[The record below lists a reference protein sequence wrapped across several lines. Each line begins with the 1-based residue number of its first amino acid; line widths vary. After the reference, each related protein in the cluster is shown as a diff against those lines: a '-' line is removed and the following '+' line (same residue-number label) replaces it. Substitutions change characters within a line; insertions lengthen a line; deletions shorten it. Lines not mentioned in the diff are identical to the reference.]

1 MTMKKHHNDER
12 YKNIVYKLRKLCYYQ
27 QCERFLQEHHNL
39 DKKMEGANNM
49 VRKMKS
55 MDGNNAAAHVSY
67 AFSEVAAIYPITPSS
82 PMADFV
88 DQWSA
93 NGLKNIFGTQV
104 KVVEMQSEAGAAG
117 AVHGSLGSGA
127 LTTTYT
133 ASQGLLLMI
142 PNMYKI
148 AAEQLPAVFHVSART
163 VSTQALNI
171 FGDHS
176 DVMACRQTGFA
187 MLCEGNVQEVM
198 DLSPVAHL
206 AALSGKVP
214 FINFFDGFRTS
225 HEIQKIAV
233 WDYEDLKDM
242 CDMDAVA
249 EFRRHALNPEHPH
262 MRGSH
267 ENGDIFF
274 QHREACNKYYA
285 ELPAVVEKYMDMV
298 NAKLGTDYKL
308 FNYYGHPEADRVIV
322 AMGSICDVAEE
333 VIDYLNAH
341 GEKVGLVKVRLYRP
355 FAPEKLL
362 EAFPASVKKIA
373 VLDRTKE
380 PGAMGEPLYQDVVT
394 ALANAG
400 WNDVKVIG
408 GRYGLGSKDT
418 PPASVFA
425 VYNELKK
432 DEMKRQF
439 TIGIVDDVTN
449 LSLPEDENCP
459 NTAAPGTIECKFW
472 GLGGDGTVGANKNS
486 IKIIGDHTDKYV
498 QAYFQYD
505 SKKTGGVT
513 ISHLRFGDKPIRS
526 PYYINKADFVAC
538 HNPSYITKGFK
549 MVNDVKPGGVF
560 MINCQWDMDE
570 LNHHLKADAKR
581 YIAKNNIQLYTIDA
595 IDLAIEIGMGKRN
608 NTILQSAFFTL
619 AKVMPQEDAIRYMKE
634 KAKASYLKKGQDV
647 VDMNYKAIDL
657 GATAFKKIDV
667 PADWANA
674 VDEPEHKAL
683 EGKPELVKMVK
694 EILEPVGKMDGDSL
708 PVSAFVDHVDG
719 QFELGASAYEKRGVA
734 VSVPTWDSTKCIQC
748 NQCAYV
754 CPHATIRPFAL
765 TAEEAKNAPEAA
777 KIVDVK
783 AGKGKGTYQFTMAI
797 SPLDCMGC
805 GVCIGACPVNALSMV
820 AQEGELPQQDVF
832 DYCVAEVSEKKDMQD
847 NTVKGSQFK
856 QPMLEFS
863 GSCAGCAETSYA
875 RLVTQLFGDHMYIS
889 NATGCSSIWGGPAA
903 TSPYCT
909 NKEGHGP
916 AWCNSLFEDNAE
928 HGLGMFIG
936 QDKIRQDLADETRQ
950 LIAVEWARPEL
961 KAAAQAWLDTMDD
974 GSANAEP
981 TRAYVK
987 ALEESICTVE
997 ELAAVPQFAEH
1008 AAQLKAQG
1016 KLLCD
1021 CDACTLAADILSKK
1035 EYLAKKSMWIF
1046 GGDGWAYDIG
1056 YGGLDHVIASK
1067 QDVNIFVFD
1076 TEVYSNTGGQASK
1089 ASNIGQV
1096 CQFAAAGKEVKK
1108 KSLAE
1113 IAMQYGYVYVAQV
1126 AMGANPAQT
1135 IKAISEAEAYHGP
1148 SLIIGYSP
1156 CEMHSIKGGMMNCQK
1171 EMKKAVDCGYWNLF
1185 RFNPAAPAGQRFS
1198 MDSKAPAGGYQEFL
1212 MNEARYSRLT
1222 REFPDRAGVL
1232 FQRNEDEA
1240 KARYDHL
1247 LKLIEMYDK

>member
-1 MTMKKHHNDER
+1 
-12 YKNIVYKLRKLCYYQ
+12 
-27 QCERFLQEHHNL
+27 
-39 DKKMEGANNM
+39 ME
-49 VRKMKS
+49 RKMKS

-93 NGLKNIFGTQV
+93 NGLKNIFGTKV

-117 AVHGSLGSGA
+117 AVHGSLGAGA

-206 AALSGKVP
+206 AALEGKVP

-242 CDMDAVA
+242 CDMDAVK
-249 EFRRHALNPEHPH
+249 EFRAHALNPEHPH

-285 ELPAVVEKYMDMV
+285 ALPTVVEKYMDKI
-298 NAKLGTDYKL
+298 NAKLGTDYQL
-308 FNYYGHPEADRVIV
+308 FNYYGAPDADRVIV

-341 GEKVGLVKVRLYRP
+341 GEKVGLVKVRLFRP
-355 FAPEKLL
+355 FSPEKLV
-362 EAFPASVKKIA
+362 AAIPATAKRVA

-400 WNDVKVIG
+400 KNDVQVIG

-425 VYNELKK
+425 VYEELKR

-449 LSLPEDENCP
+449 LSLPEDKNCP

-513 ISHLRFGDKPIRS
+513 ISHLRFGDHPIRS

-538 HNPSYITKGFK
+538 HNPSYITKGYK

-560 MINCQWDMDE
+560 MINCQWDFEE

-581 YIAKNNIQLYTIDA
+581 YIARNNIQLYTINA

-608 NTILQSAFFTL
+608 NTILQSAFFSL
-619 AKVMPQEDAIRYMKE
+619 AKVLPEEDAIRFMKE

-657 GATAFKKIDV
+657 GATAYKKIDV
-667 PADWANA
+667 PAEWADA
-674 VDEPEHKAL
+674 VDEPDTRELK
-683 EGKPELVKMVK
+683 GKPELVKMVK

-708 PVSAFVDHVDG
+708 PVSAFSEHVDG

-734 VSVPTWDSTKCIQC
+734 VSVPTWDANKCIQC

-777 KIVDVK
+777 KIVDVT

-805 GVCIGACPVNALSMV
+805 GVCIGVCPVNALTMV
-820 AQEGELPQQDVF
+820 PQEGELAQQDVF
-832 DYCVAEVSEKKDMQD
+832 NYCVAEVSEKKDMQD

-903 TSPYCT
+903 TSPYCA

-928 HGLGMFIG
+928 HGLGMYIG
-936 QDKIRQDLADETRQ
+936 QNKIRQDLAEETRR
-950 LIAVEWARPEL
+950 LVNIEWARPEL
-961 KAAAQAWLDTMDD
+961 KAAAQAWLDTMED
-974 GSANAEP
+974 GEANAEP
-981 TRAYVK
+981 AKAFVK
-987 ALEESICTVE
+987 ALEDSICTVE

-1008 AAQLKAQG
+1008 AAELKAKG
-1016 KLLCD
+1016 ALFCD
-1021 CDACTLAADILSKK
+1021 CEACTIVADLLSKK

-1096 CQFAAAGKEVKK
+1096 AQFAAAGKEVKK

-1135 IKAISEAEAYHGP
+1135 IKAITEAEAYHGP

-1171 EMKKAVDCGYWNLF
+1171 EMKRAVDCGYWNLF
-1185 RFNPAAPAGQRFS
+1185 RFDPSAPVGKRFS
-1198 MDSKAPAGGYQEFL
+1198 LDSKAPAGGYHDFL

-1222 REFPDRAGVL
+1222 REFPDRAEAL
-1232 FQRNEDEA
+1232 FARNEEEA
-1240 KARYDHL
+1240 KNRYEHL

>member
-1 MTMKKHHNDER
+1 
-12 YKNIVYKLRKLCYYQ
+12 
-27 QCERFLQEHHNL
+27 
-39 DKKMEGANNM
+39 ME
-49 VRKMKS
+49 RKMKS

-93 NGLKNIFGTQV
+93 NGLKNIFGTKV

-117 AVHGSLGSGA
+117 AVHGSLGAGA

-206 AALSGKVP
+206 AALEGKVP

-242 CDMDAVA
+242 CDMDAVK
-249 EFRRHALNPEHPH
+249 EFRAHALNPEHPH

-267 ENGDIFF
+267 ENGDIYF

-285 ELPAVVEKYMDMV
+285 ALPTVVEKYMDKI
-298 NAKLGTDYKL
+298 NAKLGTDYQL
-308 FNYYGHPEADRVIV
+308 FNYYGAPDADRVIV

-341 GEKVGLVKVRLYRP
+341 GEKVGLVKVRLFRP
-355 FAPEKLL
+355 FAPEKLV
-362 EAFPASVKKIA
+362 AAIPATAKRVA

-400 WNDVKVIG
+400 KNDVQVIG

-425 VYNELKK
+425 VYEELKR

-449 LSLPEDENCP
+449 LSLPEDKNCP

-513 ISHLRFGDKPIRS
+513 ISHLRFGDHPIRS

-538 HNPSYITKGFK
+538 HNPSYITKGYK

-560 MINCQWDMDE
+560 MINCQWDFEE

-581 YIAKNNIQLYTIDA
+581 YIARNNIQLYTINA

-608 NTILQSAFFTL
+608 NTILQSAFFSL
-619 AKVMPQEDAIRYMKE
+619 AKVLPEEDAIRFMKE

-657 GATAFKKIDV
+657 GATAYKKIDI
-667 PADWANA
+667 PAEWADA
-674 VDEPEHKAL
+674 VDEPDTRELK
-683 EGKPELVKMVK
+683 GKPELVKMVK

-708 PVSAFVDHVDG
+708 PVSAFSEHVDG

-734 VSVPTWDSTKCIQC
+734 VSVPTWDANKCIQC

-777 KIVDVK
+777 KVVDVK

-805 GVCIGACPVNALSMV
+805 GVCIGVCPVNALSMV
-820 AQEGELPQQDVF
+820 PQEGELAQQDVF
-832 DYCVAEVSEKKDMQD
+832 NYCVAEVAEKKDMQD

-903 TSPYCT
+903 TSPYCA

-928 HGLGMFIG
+928 HGLGMYIG
-936 QDKIRQDLADETRQ
+936 QNKIRQDLAEETRQ

-961 KAAAQAWLDTMDD
+961 KAAAQAWLDTMED
-974 GSANAEP
+974 GEANAEAA
-981 TRAYVK
+981 RAFVK
-987 ALEESICTVE
+987 ALEDSICTVD

-1008 AAQLKAQG
+1008 AAQLKAKG
-1016 KLLCD
+1016 ALFCD
-1021 CDACTLAADILSKK
+1021 CAACTIAADLLSKK

-1096 CQFAAAGKEVKK
+1096 AQFAAAGKEVKK

-1135 IKAISEAEAYHGP
+1135 IKAITEAEAYHGP

-1171 EMKKAVDCGYWNLF
+1171 EMKRAVDCGYWNLF
-1185 RFNPAAPAGQRFS
+1185 RFNPAAPVGQRFS

-1240 KARYDHL
+1240 KNRYEHL

>member
-1 MTMKKHHNDER
+1 
-12 YKNIVYKLRKLCYYQ
+12 
-27 QCERFLQEHHNL
+27 
-39 DKKMEGANNM
+39 M
-49 VRKMKS
+49 VRKFKS
-55 MDGNNAAAHVSY
+55 MDGNNAAAYVSY
-67 AFSEVAAIYPITPSS
+67 AFTEVACIYPITPSS
-82 PMADFV
+82 PMADYV
-88 DQWSA
+88 DQWAA
-93 NGLKNIFGTQV
+93 NGQKNIFGTTV
-104 KVVEMQSEAGAAG
+104 KVCEMQSEAGASG
-117 AVHGSLGSGA
+117 TVHGSLAAGA

-148 AAEQLPAVFHVSART
+148 AGELLPCVFHVSART
-163 VSTQALNI
+163 VASHALNI

-187 MLCEGNVQEVM
+187 MLCENDVQEIM
-198 DLSPVAHL
+198 DLAPVAHL
-206 AALSGKVP
+206 AAIEGRVP

-225 HEIQKIAV
+225 HEIQKVAV
-233 WDYEDLKDM
+233 WDYADLKEM
-242 CDMDAVA
+242 CDMDAVDA
-249 EFRRHALNPEHPH
+249 FRKHSLNPERPM

-274 QHREACNKYYA
+274 QHREACNKYY
-285 ELPAVVEKYMDMV
+285 EDLPEVVEKYMGKI
-298 NAKLGTDYKL
+298 NEKLGTNYQL
-308 FNYYGHPEADRVIV
+308 FNYYGAPDADRVII
-322 AMGSICDVAEE
+322 AMGSICNVAEE
-333 VIDYLNAH
+333 VIDYMNAH
-341 GEKVGLVKVRLYRP
+341 GEKVGMVKVHLYRP
-355 FAPEKLL
+355 FRADKLL
-362 EAFPASVKKIA
+362 AAIPATCKALA

-380 PGAMGEPLYQDVVT
+380 PGSEGEPLYKDVVT
-394 ALANAG
+394 ALANANRF
-400 WNDVKVIG
+400 NDMKVIG

-425 VYNELKK
+425 VYDELKK
-432 DEMKRQF
+432 DAPKHEF
-439 TIGIVDDVTN
+439 TLGIVDDVTH
-449 LSLPEDENCP
+449 LSLEEKAVPGV
-459 NTAAPGTIECKFW
+459 APAGTIECKFW

-486 IKIIGDHTDKYV
+486 TKIIGDHTDKYI

-513 ISHLRFGDKPIRS
+513 VSHLRFGDHPIRS

-538 HNPSYITKGFK
+538 HNPSYVTKGFK
-549 MVNDVKPGGVF
+549 MVQDVKPGGVY
-560 MINCQWDMDE
+560 MINCQWDFDE
-570 LNHHLKADAKR
+570 LNHHMDAASKR
-581 YIAKNNIQLYTIDA
+581 YIAQNNIQLYTIDA

-608 NTILQSAFFTL
+608 NTILQSAFFSL
-619 AKVMPQEDAIRYMKE
+619 AKVMPEEEAITYMKE
-634 KAKASYLKKGQDV
+634 KAKASYLKKGQDI

-657 GATAFKKIDV
+657 GATAYKKIDV

-674 VDEPEHKAL
+674 VDTKPAKELK
-683 EGKPELVKMVK
+683 GKPELVKMVK
-694 EILEPVGKMDGDSL
+694 DILEPVGKMDGDSL

-719 QFELGASAYEKRGVA
+719 QFELGAAAYEKRGVA
-734 VSVPTWDSTKCIQC
+734 VSVPTWDAEKCIQC

-765 TAEEAKNAPEAA
+765 TADEAAKAPEAA

-909 NKEGHGP
+909 NKAGHGP

-928 HGLGMFIG
+928 HGLGMFTG
-936 QDKIRQDLADETRQ
+936 QNKIREDLADETRQ

-961 KAAAQAWLDTMDD
+961 KAAAQAWLDTMND
-974 GSANAEP
+974 GTANAEP
-981 TRAYVK
+981 AKAYVK

-997 ELAAVPQFAEH
+997 ELAAMPQLAAH
-1008 AAQLKAQG
+1008 AAELKAKG
-1016 KLLCD
+1016 ALLCD
-1021 CDACTLAADILSKK
+1021 CAACTLAADILSKK

-1096 CQFAAAGKEVKK
+1096 AQFAAAGKEVKK
-1108 KSLAE
+1108 KSLSE

-1135 IKAISEAEAYHGP
+1135 IKAITEAEAYHGP

-1185 RFNPAAPAGQRFS
+1185 RYNPDGGDKKFTL
-1198 MDSKAPAGGYQEFL
+1198 DSKAPAGGYQEFL

-1222 REFPDRAGVL
+1222 REFPERADVL
-1232 FQRNEDEA
+1232 FKRNEDEA
-1240 KARYDHL
+1240 KARYEHL
-1247 LKLIEMYDK
+1247 LKLIDMYDK

>member
-1 MTMKKHHNDER
+1 
-12 YKNIVYKLRKLCYYQ
+12 
-27 QCERFLQEHHNL
+27 
-39 DKKMEGANNM
+39 ME
-49 VRKMKS
+49 RKMKS

-93 NGLKNIFGTQV
+93 NGLKNIFGTKV

-117 AVHGSLGSGA
+117 AVHGSLGAGA

-206 AALSGKVP
+206 AALEGKVP

-242 CDMDAVA
+242 CDMDAVK
-249 EFRRHALNPEHPH
+249 EFRAHALNPEHPH

-285 ELPAVVEKYMDMV
+285 ALPAVVEKYMDKI
-298 NAKLGTDYKL
+298 NAKLGTDYQL
-308 FNYYGHPEADRVIV
+308 FNYYGAPDADRVIV

-341 GEKVGLVKVRLYRP
+341 GEKVGLVKVRLFRP
-355 FAPEKLL
+355 FAPEKLV
-362 EAFPASVKKIA
+362 AAIPATAKRVA

-400 WNDVKVIG
+400 KNDVQVIG

-425 VYNELKK
+425 VYEELKR

-449 LSLPEDENCP
+449 LSLPEDKNCP

-513 ISHLRFGDKPIRS
+513 ISHLRFGDHPIRS

-538 HNPSYITKGFK
+538 HNPSYITKGYK

-560 MINCQWDMDE
+560 MINCQWDFEE

-581 YIAKNNIQLYTIDA
+581 YIARNNIQLYTINA

-608 NTILQSAFFTL
+608 NTILQSAFFSL
-619 AKVMPQEDAIRYMKE
+619 AKVLPEEDAIRFMKE

-657 GATAFKKIDV
+657 GATAYKKIDV
-667 PADWANA
+667 PAEWADA
-674 VDEPEHKAL
+674 VDEPDTRELK
-683 EGKPELVKMVK
+683 GKPELVKMVK

-708 PVSAFVDHVDG
+708 PVSAFSEHVDG

-734 VSVPTWDSTKCIQC
+734 VSVPTWDANKCIQC

-805 GVCIGACPVNALSMV
+805 GVCIGVCPVNALTMV
-820 AQEGELPQQDVF
+820 PQEGELAQQDVF
-832 DYCVAEVSEKKDMQD
+832 NYCVAEVSEKKDMQD

-903 TSPYCT
+903 TSPYCA

-928 HGLGMFIG
+928 HGLGMYIG
-936 QDKIRQDLADETRQ
+936 QNKIRQDLAEETRQ

-961 KAAAQAWLDTMDD
+961 KAAAQAWLDTMED
-974 GSANAEP
+974 GEANAEAA
-981 TRAYVK
+981 RAFVK
-987 ALEESICTVE
+987 ALEDSICTVE

-1008 AAQLKAQG
+1008 AAELKAKG
-1016 KLLCD
+1016 ALFCD
-1021 CDACTLAADILSKK
+1021 CAACTIAADLLSKK

-1135 IKAISEAEAYHGP
+1135 IKAIAEAEAYHGP

-1171 EMKKAVDCGYWNLF
+1171 EMKRAVDCGYWNLF

-1222 REFPDRAGVL
+1222 REFPDRAEAL
-1232 FQRNEDEA
+1232 FARNEEEA
-1240 KARYDHL
+1240 KNRYEHL

>member
-1 MTMKKHHNDER
+1 MA
-12 YKNIVYKLRKLCYYQ
+12 RK
-27 QCERFLQEHHNL
+27 F
-39 DKKMEGANNM
+39 
-49 VRKMKS
+49 KS

-82 PMADFV
+82 PMADLV

-117 AVHGSLGSGA
+117 AVHGSLGAGA
-127 LTTTYT
+127 LTSTYT

-148 AAEQLPAVFHVSART
+148 AAEQLPTVFHVSART
-163 VSTQALNI
+163 VSTHALNI

-187 MLCEGNVQEVM
+187 MLAEGNVQEVM

-206 AALSGKVP
+206 AAISGKVP

-225 HEIQKIAV
+225 HEIQKVAV
-233 WDYEDLKDM
+233 WDFEDLKDM
-242 CDMDAVA
+242 CDMEAVEA
-249 EFRRHALNPEHPH
+249 FRKHALNPEHPST
-262 MRGSH
+262 RGSH

-274 QHREACNKYYA
+274 QHREACNRYYD
-285 ELPAVVEKYMDMV
+285 ELPAVVEKYMGKI
-298 NAKLGTDYKL
+298 NEKLGTNYQL
-308 FNYYGHPEADRVIV
+308 FNYYGAPDADRVII

-333 VIDYLNAH
+333 VIDYMNAH

-355 FAPEKLL
+355 FAADKLL
-362 EAFPASVKKIA
+362 EAIPATAKKIA

-380 PGAMGEPLYQDVVT
+380 PGALGEPLYLDVVS

-400 WNDVKVIG
+400 KNDVKVIG

-425 VYNELKK
+425 VYKELNAA
-432 DEMKRQF
+432 EPRRQF

-449 LSLPEDENCP
+449 LSLPEEPAP
-459 NTAAPGTIECKFW
+459 NTAAEGTIECKFW

-486 IKIIGDHTDKYV
+486 IKIIGDHTDKYI

-538 HNPSYITKGFK
+538 HNPSYVTKGFK

-560 MINCQWDMDE
+560 MINCQWDFDE
-570 LNHHLKADAKR
+570 LCHHLNAEAKR
-581 YIAKNNIQLYTIDA
+581 YIAKNNIQLYTINA
-595 IDLAIEIGMGKRN
+595 IDLAAKIGMGKRT

-619 AKVMPQEDAIRYMKE
+619 AKVMPQEQAIQYMKDAAT
-634 KAKASYLKKGQDV
+634 KSYSKKGEDV
-647 VDMNYKAIDL
+647 VKMNHEAIDA
-657 GATAFKKIDV
+657 GATAFVKIDV

-674 VDEPEHKAL
+674 ADEKAGHSL
-683 EGKPELVKMVK
+683 EGKAELVTMVK
-694 EILEPVGKMDGDSL
+694 DILEPVGRMDGDSL
-708 PVSAFVDHVDG
+708 PVSVFVPHVDG
-719 QFELGASAYEKRGVA
+719 QFELGAAAYEKRGVA
-734 VSVPTWDSTKCIQC
+734 VSVPMWDPDKCIQC
-748 NQCAYV
+748 NTCAYV
-754 CPHATIRPFAL
+754 CPHATIRTFAL
-765 TAEEAKNAPEAA
+765 TEDEVKNAPEGLKTAA
-777 KIVDVK
+777 IK
-783 AGKGKGTYQFTMAI
+783 AGKGKGVYTYAI
-797 SPLDCMGC
+797 GVSPLDCMGC
-805 GVCIGACPVNALSMV
+805 GVCVEACLAGAKDPEKRAIKMV
-820 AQEGELPQQDVF
+820 PQESQAEQAQVW
-832 DYCVAEVSEKKDMQD
+832 DYLVKTAPKADMQD

-856 QPMLEFS
+856 QPYLEFS

-875 RLVTQLFGDHMYIS
+875 RLVTQLFGDRMYIS

-909 NKEGHGP
+909 NKEGKGP

-928 HGLGMFIG
+928 HGLGMYIG
-936 QDKIRQDLADETRQ
+936 QKAIRSALAEETKQ
-950 LIAVEWARPEL
+950 LIAVEWAYQPL
-961 KAAAQAWLDTMDD
+961 KDAAQKWLDTMED
-974 GSANAEP
+974 GEANQAAAKEYI
-981 TRAYVK
+981 AL
-987 ALEESICTVE
+987 LEESLMTLDENEAFITSPKGAEVFGDRRDAM
-997 ELAAVPQFAEH
+997 LAHVKE
-1008 AAQLKAQG
+1008 LKAKG
-1016 KLLCD
+1016 EKYCD
-1021 CDACTLAADILSKK
+1021 CDACRLAKSILDKK
-1035 EYLAKKSMWIF
+1035 EYLNKKSVWIF

-1056 YGGLDHVIASK
+1056 YGGLDHVLASGE
-1067 QDVNIFVFD
+1067 DVNVFVFD

-1096 CQFAAAGKEVKK
+1096 AQFAAAGKEMKK
-1108 KSLAE
+1108 KSLSE

-1126 AMGANPAQT
+1126 AMGANTAQT
-1135 IKAISEAEAYHGP
+1135 LKAIAEAEAYHGP
-1148 SLIIGYSP
+1148 SLIIGYAP

-1185 RFNPAAPAGQRFS
+1185 RFNPALAAEGKNPFTL
-1198 MDSKAPAGGYQEFL
+1198 DSKAPAGGYQEFL
-1212 MNEARYSRLT
+1212 MNEARYARLT
-1222 REFPDRAGVL
+1222 REFPERAEVL
-1232 FQRNEDEA
+1232 FARNEEA
-1240 KARYDHL
+1240 AKERYAHL
-1247 LKLIEMYDK
+1247 MKLIDLYKAE

>member
-1 MTMKKHHNDER
+1 
-12 YKNIVYKLRKLCYYQ
+12 
-27 QCERFLQEHHNL
+27 
-39 DKKMEGANNM
+39 M

-93 NGLKNIFGTQV
+93 NGLKNIFGTKV

-117 AVHGSLGSGA
+117 AVHGSLGAGA

-148 AAEQLPAVFHVSART
+148 AAEQLPCVFHVSART

-206 AALSGKVP
+206 AALEGKVP

-274 QHREACNKYYA
+274 QHREACNSYYTA
-285 ELPAVVEKYMDMV
+285 LPAVVEKYMDKI

-308 FNYYGHPEADRVIV
+308 FNYYGAADADRVIV

-341 GEKVGLVKVRLYRP
+341 GEKVGLVKVRLFRP
-355 FAPEKLL
+355 FAAEKLI
-362 EAFPASVKKIA
+362 EAIPASVQKIA

-380 PGAMGEPLYQDVVT
+380 PGSQGEPLYQDVVT

-400 WNDVKVIG
+400 WNDIKVIG

-449 LSLPEDENCP
+449 LSLPEDKNCP

-538 HNPSYITKGFK
+538 HNPSYVTKGFK
-549 MVNDVKPGGVF
+549 MVQDVKPGGVY
-560 MINCQWDMDE
+560 MINCQWNFDE
-570 LNHHLKADAKR
+570 LNHHMDAASKR
-581 YIAKNNIQLYTIDA
+581 YIAQNNIQLYTIDA

-608 NTILQSAFFTL
+608 NTILQSAFFSL
-619 AKVMPQEDAIRYMKE
+619 AKVMPEEEAITYMKE
-634 KAKASYLKKGQDV
+634 KAKASYLKKGQDI

-657 GATAFKKIDV
+657 GATAYKKIDV

-674 VDEPEHKAL
+674 VDTKPAKELK
-683 EGKPELVKMVK
+683 GKPELVKMVK
-694 EILEPVGKMDGDSL
+694 DILEPVGKMDGDSL

-719 QFELGASAYEKRGVA
+719 QFELGAAAYEKRGVA
-734 VSVPTWDSTKCIQC
+734 VSVPTWDAEKCIQC

-765 TAEEAKNAPEAA
+765 TADEAAKAPEAA

-909 NKEGHGP
+909 NKAGHGP

-928 HGLGMFIG
+928 HGLGMFTG
-936 QDKIRQDLADETRQ
+936 QNKIREDLADETRQ

-961 KAAAQAWLDTMDD
+961 KAAAQAWLDTMND
-974 GSANAEP
+974 GTANAEP
-981 TRAYVK
+981 AKAYVK

-997 ELAAVPQFAEH
+997 ELAAMPQLAAH
-1008 AAQLKAQG
+1008 AAELKAKG
-1016 KLLCD
+1016 ALLCD
-1021 CDACTLAADILSKK
+1021 CAACTLAADILSKK

-1096 CQFAAAGKEVKK
+1096 AQFAAAGKEVKK
-1108 KSLAE
+1108 KSLSE

-1135 IKAISEAEAYHGP
+1135 IKAITEAEAYHGP

-1156 CEMHSIKGGMMNCQK
+1156 CEMHSIKKGGMQNCQA
-1171 EMKKAVDCGYWNLF
+1171 EMKKAVECGYWNLF
-1185 RFNPAAPAGQRFS
+1185 RFNPEAAAGKKFS
-1198 MDSKAPAGGYQEFL
+1198 LDSKEPAGGYQEFL
-1212 MNEARYSRLT
+1212 MNEARYASLT
-1222 REFPDRAGVL
+1222 RSFPERAEELFKENEQAAMDRYA
-1232 FQRNEDEA
+1232 
-1240 KARYDHL
+1240 HL
-1247 LKLIEMYDK
+1247 LKLKTVYNEA

>member
-1 MTMKKHHNDER
+1 
-12 YKNIVYKLRKLCYYQ
+12 
-27 QCERFLQEHHNL
+27 
-39 DKKMEGANNM
+39 M

-93 NGLKNIFGTQV
+93 NGQKNIFGTKV

-117 AVHGSLGSGA
+117 AVHGSLGAGA

-148 AAEQLPAVFHVSART
+148 AAEQLPCVFHVSART
-163 VSTQALNI
+163 VSTQSLNI

-233 WDYEDLKDM
+233 WDYDDLKDM

-274 QHREACNKYYA
+274 QHREACNKYYT
-285 ELPAVVEKYMDMV
+285 ELPAVVEQYMNKI

-308 FNYYGHPEADRVIV
+308 FNYYGAPDADRVII

-341 GEKVGLVKVRLYRP
+341 GEKVGLVKVRLFRP
-355 FAPEKLL
+355 FAAEKLI
-362 EAFPASVKKIA
+362 EALPASVQKIA

-380 PGAMGEPLYQDVVT
+380 PGSQGEPLYQDVVT

-400 WNDVKVIG
+400 WNDIKVIG

-449 LSLPEDENCP
+449 LSLPEDKSCP
-459 NTAAPGTIECKFW
+459 NTAAEGTIECKFW

-538 HNPSYITKGFK
+538 HNPSYVTKGFK
-549 MVNDVKPGGVF
+549 MVQDVKPGGVY
-560 MINCQWDMDE
+560 MINCQWDLDE
-570 LNHHLKADAKR
+570 LNHHMDAASKR
-581 YIAKNNIQLYTIDA
+581 YIAQNNIQLYTIDA
-595 IDLAIEIGMGKRN
+595 IDLALEIGMGKRN
-608 NTILQSAFFTL
+608 NTILQSAFFSL
-619 AKVMPQEDAIRYMKE
+619 AKVMPEEEAITYMKE
-634 KAKASYLKKGQDV
+634 KAKASYLKKGQDI

-657 GATAFKKIDV
+657 GATAYKKIDV

-674 VDEPEHKAL
+674 VDNKPAKQL
-683 EGKPELVKMVK
+683 KGKPELVKMVK
-694 EILEPVGKMDGDSL
+694 DILEPVGKMDGDSL

-719 QFELGASAYEKRGVA
+719 QFELGAAAYEKRGVA
-734 VSVPTWDSTKCIQC
+734 VSVPTWDSAKCIQC

-765 TAEEAKNAPEAA
+765 TADEAKNAPEAA

-783 AGKGKGTYQFTMAI
+783 AGKGKGVYQFTMAV

-805 GVCIGACPVNALSMV
+805 GVCIGACPVNALTMV
-820 AQEGELPQQDVF
+820 AQEGELAQQDVF
-832 DYCVAEVSEKKDMQD
+832 DYCVSQVSEKKDMQD
-847 NTVKGSQFK
+847 NSVKGSQFK

-928 HGLGMFIG
+928 HGLGMFVG
-936 QDKIRQDLADETRQ
+936 QNKIREDLADKTRQ

-974 GSANAEP
+974 GTANAEP
-981 TRAYVK
+981 AKAYIK

-1008 AAQLKAQG
+1008 AAELKAKG
-1016 KLLCD
+1016 ALLCD
-1021 CDACTLAADILSKK
+1021 CEACTLAADILSKK

-1096 CQFAAAGKEVKK
+1096 AQFAAAGKEVKK
-1108 KSLAE
+1108 KSLSE

-1135 IKAISEAEAYHGP
+1135 IKAITEAEAYHGP

-1185 RFNPAAPAGQRFS
+1185 RYNPEGEKKFTL
-1198 MDSKAPAGGYQEFL
+1198 DSKAPAGGYQEFL

-1222 REFPDRAGVL
+1222 REFPERADVL

-1240 KARYDHL
+1240 KARYEHL
-1247 LKLIEMYDK
+1247 LKLVEMYDN

>member
-1 MTMKKHHNDER
+1 
-12 YKNIVYKLRKLCYYQ
+12 
-27 QCERFLQEHHNL
+27 
-39 DKKMEGANNM
+39 M

-82 PMADFV
+82 PMADLV

-104 KVVEMQSEAGAAG
+104 KVVEMESEAGAAG
-117 AVHGSLGSGA
+117 AVHGSLGAGA

-148 AAEQLPAVFHVSART
+148 AAEQLPCVFHVSART

-206 AALSGKVP
+206 AALEGKVP

-249 EFRRHALNPEHPH
+249 EFRKHALNPEHPH

-274 QHREACNKYYA
+274 QHREACNSYYTA
-285 ELPAVVEKYMDMV
+285 LPAVVEKYMDKI

-308 FNYYGHPEADRVIV
+308 FNYYGAADADRVIV

-341 GEKVGLVKVRLYRP
+341 GEKVGLVKVRLFRP
-355 FAPEKLL
+355 FAAEKLI
-362 EAFPASVKKIA
+362 EAIPASVQKIA

-380 PGAMGEPLYQDVVT
+380 PGSQGEPLYQDVVT

-400 WNDVKVIG
+400 WNDIKVIG

-449 LSLPEDENCP
+449 LSLPEDKNCP

-513 ISHLRFGDKPIRS
+513 ISHLRFGDHPIRS

-538 HNPSYITKGFK
+538 HNPSYVTKGFK
-549 MVNDVKPGGVF
+549 MVQDVKPGGVY
-560 MINCQWDMDE
+560 MINCQWDFDE
-570 LNHHLKADAKR
+570 LNHHMDAASKR
-581 YIAKNNIQLYTIDA
+581 YIAQNNIQLYTIDA

-608 NTILQSAFFTL
+608 NTILQSAFFSL
-619 AKVMPQEDAIRYMKE
+619 AKVMPEEEAITYMKE
-634 KAKASYLKKGQDV
+634 KAKASYLKKGQDI

-657 GATAFKKIDV
+657 GATAYKKIDV

-674 VDEPEHKAL
+674 VDTKPAKELK
-683 EGKPELVKMVK
+683 GKPELVKMVK
-694 EILEPVGKMDGDSL
+694 DILEPVGKMDGDSL

-719 QFELGASAYEKRGVA
+719 QFELGAAAYEKRGVA
-734 VSVPTWDSTKCIQC
+734 VSVPTWDAEKCIQC

-765 TAEEAKNAPEAA
+765 TADEAAKAPEAA

-909 NKEGHGP
+909 NKAGHGP

-928 HGLGMFIG
+928 HGLGMFTG
-936 QDKIRQDLADETRQ
+936 QNKIREDLADETRQ

-961 KAAAQAWLDTMDD
+961 KAAAQAWLDTMND
-974 GSANAEP
+974 GTANAEP
-981 TRAYVK
+981 AKAYVK

-997 ELAAVPQFAEH
+997 ELAAMPQLAAH
-1008 AAQLKAQG
+1008 AAELKAKG
-1016 KLLCD
+1016 ALLCD
-1021 CDACTLAADILSKK
+1021 CAACTLAADILSKK

-1096 CQFAAAGKEVKK
+1096 AQFAAAGKEVKK
-1108 KSLAE
+1108 KSLSE

-1135 IKAISEAEAYHGP
+1135 IKAITEAEAYHGP

-1171 EMKKAVDCGYWNLF
+1171 EMKKAVECGYWNLF
-1185 RFNPAAPAGQRFS
+1185 RYNPEGEKKFTL
-1198 MDSKAPAGGYQEFL
+1198 DSKAPAGGYQEFL

-1222 REFPDRAGVL
+1222 REFPERADVL
-1232 FQRNEDEA
+1232 FKRNEDEA
-1240 KARYDHL
+1240 KARYEHL
-1247 LKLIEMYDK
+1247 LKLIDMYDK

>member
-1 MTMKKHHNDER
+1 
-12 YKNIVYKLRKLCYYQ
+12 
-27 QCERFLQEHHNL
+27 
-39 DKKMEGANNM
+39 M

-93 NGLKNIFGTQV
+93 NGLKNIFGTRV

-117 AVHGSLGSGA
+117 AVHGSLGAGA

-148 AAEQLPAVFHVSART
+148 AAEQLPCVFHVSART
-163 VSTQALNI
+163 VSTHALNI

-274 QHREACNKYYA
+274 QHREACNKYYT
-285 ELPAVVEKYMDMV
+285 ELPAVVEKYMDKI

-308 FNYYGHPEADRVIV
+308 FNYYGAADADRVIV

-341 GEKVGLVKVRLYRP
+341 GEKVGLVKVRLFRP
-355 FAPEKLL
+355 FAPEKLI
-362 EAFPASVKKIA
+362 EAIPATVKKIA

-380 PGAMGEPLYQDVVT
+380 PGSQGEPLYQDVVT

-400 WNDVKVIG
+400 MNRVQVIG

-425 VYNELKK
+425 VYSELKK

-449 LSLPEDENCP
+449 ISLPEDQNCP
-459 NTAAPGTIECKFW
+459 NTAAAGTIECKFW

-538 HNPSYITKGFK
+538 HNPSYVTKGFK
-549 MVNDVKPGGVF
+549 MVQDVKPGGVY
-560 MINCQWDMDE
+560 MINCQWDFDE
-570 LNHHLKADAKR
+570 LNHHMDAASKR
-581 YIAKNNIQLYTIDA
+581 YIAQNNIQLYTIDA

-608 NTILQSAFFTL
+608 NTILQSAFFSL
-619 AKVMPQEDAIRYMKE
+619 AKVMPEEEAIAYMKE

-657 GATAFKKIDV
+657 GATAYKKIDV

-674 VDEPEHKAL
+674 VDTREPKQL
-683 EGKPELVKMVK
+683 KGKPELVKMVK
-694 EILEPVGKMDGDSL
+694 DILEPVGKMDGDSL

-719 QFELGASAYEKRGVA
+719 QFELGAAAYEKRGVA

-765 TAEEAKNAPEAA
+765 TADEAAKAPEAA

-783 AGKGKGTYQFTMAI
+783 AGKGKGEYKFTMAV

-805 GVCIGACPVNALSMV
+805 GVCIGACPVNALTMV
-820 AQEGELPQQDVF
+820 AQEGELAQQDVF
-832 DYCVAEVSEKKDMQD
+832 DYCVAEVAEKKDMQD
-847 NTVKGSQFK
+847 NSVKGSQFK

-875 RLVTQLFGDHMYIS
+875 RLVTQLFGDHMYVS
-889 NATGCSSIWGGPAA
+889 NATGCSSIWGGSAP
-903 TSPYCT
+903 TVPYTT
-909 NKEGHGP
+909 NKDGHGP
-916 AWCNSLFEDNAE
+916 AWGSSLFEDAAE
-928 HGLGMFIG
+928 YGFGMFSAV
-936 QDKIRQDLADETRQ
+936 KHRREKLADIVAEAAK
-950 LIAVEWARPEL
+950 LPGLPEGL
-961 KAAAQAWLDTMDD
+961 VDALNGWLENKDD
-974 GSANAEP
+974 AEGS
-981 TRAYVK
+981 K
-987 ALEESICTVE
+987 KFGEEI
-997 ELAAVPQFAEH
+997 LAALSDAPEH
-1008 AAQLKAQG
+1008 ELFEQIWDMND
-1016 KLLCD
+1016 LL
-1021 CDACTLAADILSKK
+1021 T
-1035 EYLAKKSMWIF
+1035 KKSVWVF

-1056 YGGLDHVIASK
+1056 YGGLDHVLASGE
-1067 QDVNIFVFD
+1067 DINVLVMD

-1089 ASNIGQV
+1089 STPLGSVAK
-1096 CQFAAAGKEVKK
+1096 FAAAGKRTGKK
-1108 KSLAE
+1108 DLGRM
-1113 IAMQYGYVYVAQV
+1113 AMTYGYVYVASIS
-1126 AMGANPAQT
+1126 MGANKQQT
-1135 IKAISEAEAYHGP
+1135 LKALKEAEAYKGP
-1148 SLIIGYSP
+1148 SLIIAYAP
-1156 CEMHSIKGGMMNCQK
+1156 CINQGIRKGMGKSMEEGK
-1171 EMKKAVDCGYWNLF
+1171 LAVDSGYWPLY
-1185 RFNPAAPAGQRFS
+1185 RFNPELAEQGKAPLTLE
-1198 MDSKAPAGGYQEFL
+1198 SKAPDGTLRDFLAGENRYAQLKSIAPQDSERLQNDLEKAYNDRYQ
-1212 MNEARYSRLT
+1212 
-1222 REFPDRAGVL
+1222 
-1232 FQRNEDEA
+1232 
-1240 KARYDHL
+1240 L
-1247 LKLIEMYDK
+1247 LKYMAAFSGSAEQPKAAEEPKVTE